1 MGLCRQT
8 VIGQWCLRIEQ
19 YDITYDTIIR
29 YIQTPFTVRQ
39 EQPLVSPFSFPFIS
53 FPPLLSVFLSLPLLL
68 FFSLTSSHLLLLL
81 LPSSLSSS
89 IGLSHRLDIRFFFL
103 LFFLIIYLYFPP
115 LPSFFVFIPV
125 AFFSAWCCLI
135 LIFFFFF
142 YYYIYF
148 FLLCLSLCKGSF
160 LILNNPP
167 SKTACPASRLFGH
180 CGVYLT
186 SSPFPL
192 DSGPK
197 VRYPHLYSTVPLLCY
212 CLFLCFFSFSFS
224 FLFFLFSLIIQNSRS
239 SLLLAISLY
248 SVHQSV
254 VSFPSANITISSTT
268 SNRSLLSQIVLVRS
282 KPPNS

>member
-68 FFSLTSSHLLLLL
+68 FSLTSSHLLLLL

-142 YYYIYF
+142 IIFISF
-148 FLLCLSLCKGSF
+148 FS
-160 LILNNPP
+160 
-167 SKTACPASRLFGH
+167 
-180 CGVYLT
+180 VYLSVRGHF
-186 SSPFPL
+186 SS
-192 DSGPK
+192 
-197 VRYPHLYSTVPLLCY
+197 
-212 CLFLCFFSFSFS
+212 
-224 FLFFLFSLIIQNSRS
+224 
-239 SLLLAISLY
+239 
-248 SVHQSV
+248 
-254 VSFPSANITISSTT
+254 
-268 SNRSLLSQIVLVRS
+268 
-282 KPPNS
+282 